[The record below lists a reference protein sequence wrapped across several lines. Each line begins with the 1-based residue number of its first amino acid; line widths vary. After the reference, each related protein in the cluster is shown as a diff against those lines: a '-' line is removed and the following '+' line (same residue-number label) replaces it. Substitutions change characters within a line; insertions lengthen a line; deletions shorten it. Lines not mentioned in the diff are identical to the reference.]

1 MLSQKAIDEFKEI
14 YFAEYSEQINDQTA
28 LELGLNLLT
37 MFNSIYRKIPKKW
50 LDDPSP
56 QLRDEE
62 TTVINKQ

>member
-37 MFNSIYRKIPKKW
+37 MFKAIYRQIPKKW
-50 LDDPSP
+50 LDGPSP
-56 QLRDEE
+56 QLQEE
-62 TTVINKQ
+62 EAIAINKQ